1 MKISLKDI
9 YTEFFLLGV
18 QLLGGGYV
26 LVPLMTKSLVEK
38 RKWITKE
45 ELTDFYALSQS
56 LSGIIAANIS
66 CFTGYKL
73 RGKFGALAALL
84 GIITSPVISILL
96 IAEIIDKLLNISF
109 IQSIFWGVGIAVIIL
124 IYLTIKEM
132 WKFSLV
138 DITSWLIFFVA
149 FVLSF
154 FLNISPVLIVIF
166 SVFIGVG
173 IKFLEKNL
181 FKQKRGEK

>member
-9 YTEFFLLGV
+9 YTAFFLLGV

-26 LVPLMTKSLVEK
+26 LVPLMTKSLIEK

-56 LSGIIAANIS
+56 LPGIIAANIS

-73 RGKFGALAALL
+73 RGKFGALFALL
-84 GIITSPVISILL
+84 GIIISPIISILL
-96 IAEIIDKLLNISF
+96 IAEIIDKLLKISF

-124 IYLTIKEM
+124 VYLTIKEM

-138 DITSWLIFFVA
+138 DFVSWIIFLSA
-149 FVLSF
+149 FSLSF
-154 FLNISPVLIVIF
+154 FFKFSPVWIIIFCVIF
-166 SVFIGVG
+166 GVSAKFIQERF
-173 IKFLEKNL
+173 I
-181 FKQKRGEK
+181 KRGEK

>member
-26 LVPLMTKSLVEK
+26 LVPLMTKSLID
-38 RKWITKE
+38 RRGWITKE

-56 LSGIIAANIS
+56 LPGIIAANIS

-73 RGKFGALAALL
+73 RGKSGALTALL
-84 GIITSPVISILL
+84 GIITSPVISIIL
-96 IAEIIDKLLNISF
+96 IAEIIDKLLKISF

-124 IYLTIKEM
+124 VYLTVKEM
-132 WKFSLV
+132 WKFSLI
-138 DITSWLIFFVA
+138 DFLSWIIFLFA
-149 FVLSF
+149 FSLSF
-154 FLNISPVLIVIF
+154 FFNISPALIIVLSLILGVTF
-166 SVFIGVG
+166 KFIQEQL
-173 IKFLEKNL
+173 KKKL
-181 FKQKRGEK
+181 RGEK

>member
-9 YTEFFLLGV
+9 YIEFFLLGV
-18 QLLGGGYV
+18 QMLGGGYV
-26 LVPLMTKSLVEK
+26 LVPLMTKSLIEK

-73 RGKFGALAALL
+73 RGKSGALFALL

-96 IAEIIDKLLNISF
+96 IAGIIDKLLKISF

-124 IYLTIKEM
+124 VYLTIKEM
-132 WKFSLV
+132 WKFSMV
-138 DITSWLIFFVA
+138 DILSWIIFLSA
-149 FVLSF
+149 FSLSF
-154 FLNISPVLIVIF
+154 FFKFSPVWIIIF
-166 SVFIGVG
+166 CVLFGVFI
-173 IKFLEKNL
+173 KFIQGKIFE
-181 FKQKRGEK
+181 QKRGEK

>member
-26 LVPLMTKSLVEK
+26 LVPLMTKSLIEK

-56 LSGIIAANIS
+56 LPGIIAANIS

-73 RGKFGALAALL
+73 RGKFGALFALL
-84 GIITSPVISILL
+84 GIITSPIISILL
-96 IAEIIDKLLNISF
+96 IAEIIDKLLKISF
-109 IQSIFWGVGIAVIIL
+109 IQSVFWGVGVAVIIL
-124 IYLTIKEM
+124 VYLTVKEM

-138 DITSWLIFFVA
+138 DFVSRIIFLSA
-149 FVLSF
+149 FSLSF
-154 FLNISPVLIVIF
+154 FFNISPAWIIIFCVIF
-166 SVFIGVG
+166 GVSVKFVQERFI
-173 IKFLEKNL
+173 
-181 FKQKRGEK
+181 KRGEK